1 MKKIKNAERHTKLK
15 EKMIMEMADLDEII
29 KILTIIE
36 CKVQKILQKKEQTEC
51 QSDCSTKIK
60 LIIRKIE
67 MLEETFKRF
76 I

>member
-1 MKKIKNAERHTKLK
+1 MEIAE
-15 EKMIMEMADLDEII
+15 LDEIL

-36 CKVQKILQKKEQTEC
+36 CKFQKILHKKEQTEC

-67 MLEETFKRF
+67 MLEETSKRL